1 MNALTPR
8 VVFFDSA
15 DPSLQA
21 GLEALGFQC
30 SYRPVRY
37 AESLELAGTFEIA
50 VIRSRFK
57 MDRAWL
63 NAMKGLRCI
72 ARVGAGMENI
82 DAEYAATLGI
92 ACVNAPEGNRQAVA
106 EQALGMLLILMNHL
120 RRADTEVRNGIW
132 RREENRGFEVEGKT
146 IAIVG
151 LGNNGSAFAKV
162 LRGFDAQV
170 IAYDPYKTAHPD
182 QAATLVS
189 MERVWSEADIVSLHV
204 PLTEETRYLVNSEWL
219 ERFTKPIWLLNL
231 ARGKCLRIADLVR
244 ALDSGKVRGAALDVH
259 EYESVSFEKNEA
271 QAPEWIEL
279 VKRENVVLS
288 PHIGGWTHES
298 NKKMAQILIQKI
310 QATFAQ

>member
-106 EQALGMLLILMNHL
+106 EQALGMLLMLMNHL

-132 RREENRGFEVEGKT
+132 RREENRGFEIEGKT

-182 QAATLVS
+182 HAATLVS

-259 EYESVSFEKNEA
+259 EFESVSFEKNEA

-279 VKRENVVLS
+279 LKRENVVLS

>member
-30 SYRPVRY
+30 SYRPVGY

-106 EQALGMLLILMNHL
+106 EQALGMLLMLMNHL

-132 RREENRGFEVEGKT
+132 RREENRGFEIEGKT

-182 QAATLVS
+182 HAATLVS

-259 EYESVSFEKNEA
+259 EFESVSFEKNEA

-279 VKRENVVLS
+279 MKRENVVLS